1 MFPCIA
7 PFAFCSTVPIVWF
20 APSFIFSLLSNLMP
34 ELPEVETVV
43 RTLAPQVTDK
53 VIHNI
58 HILHAKSLQCPSVQH
73 AHAVEHATIER
84 VFRRAKLV
92 MLQCR
97 ARYPLHPAT
106 QAQFYMAFHLKMT
119 GRFFVHPGGTAPL
132 KHTRLIF
139 DLAEV
144 HRAPKAHQPLQ
155 ENHQQRLFF
164 DDMRTF
170 GYCRVMLPHELE
182 AWDFWQKLGPE
193 PLETPAKVLAQ
204 RLHARGGSIKA
215 VLLDQT
221 VVAGIGN
228 IYADEALFQSGIVP
242 TAAASSLSM
251 PRLTRLAQAV
261 QSVLQRSIEEC
272 GSSIRDYRDANGDA
286 GSFQNHFFVYGR
298 KGALCRVCNTPLDCS
313 KVAGRTTVWCRS
325 CQKN

>member
-1 MFPCIA
+1 
-7 PFAFCSTVPIVWF
+7 
-20 APSFIFSLLSNLMP
+20 MP

-43 RTLAPQVTDK
+43 RTLAPQVTGK
-53 VIHNI
+53 VIHNM
-58 HILHAKSLQCPSVQH
+58 HILHAKSLQSPTVQVASALH
-73 AHAVEHATIER
+73 HATIER

-97 ARYPLHPAT
+97 ALHPLHPET
-106 QAQFYMAFHLKMT
+106 NAQFFMAFHLKMT
-119 GRFFVHPGGTAPL
+119 GRFFVHPGNTAPL

-139 DLAEV
+139 DMVQADQMD
-144 HRAPKAHQPLQ
+144 KAHQANNL
-155 ENHQQRLFF
+155 HRLFF

-170 GYCRVMLPHELE
+170 GYCRVMLPHELDI
-182 AWDFWQKLGPE
+182 WDFWQKLGPE
-193 PLETPAKVLAQ
+193 PLETVAKSLAQ
-204 RLHARGGSIKA
+204 RLHAKRGSIKA

-228 IYADEALFQSGIVP
+228 IYADEALFQAGIVP

-261 QSVLQRSIEEC
+261 QNVLQRSIEEC

-286 GSFQNHFFVYGR
+286 GSFQNNFFVYGR

-313 KVAGRTTVWCRS
+313 KVAGRTTVWCRN
-325 CQKN
+325 CQKG

>member
-1 MFPCIA
+1 
-7 PFAFCSTVPIVWF
+7 
-20 APSFIFSLLSNLMP
+20 MP

-43 RTLAPQVTDK
+43 RTLAPQVTGK
-53 VIHNI
+53 VIHNA
-58 HILHAKSLQCPSVQH
+58 HILLAKSLQCPTVQP
-73 AHAVEHATIER
+73 ASALQHATIER

-97 ARYPLHPAT
+97 ALHPLHPAT
-106 QAQFYMAFHLKMT
+106 NAQFFMAFHLKMT
-119 GRFFVHPGGTAPL
+119 GRFFVHPGSTAPL

-139 DLAEV
+139 DLAE
-144 HRAPKAHQPLQ
+144 AGKTHQTDTP
-155 ENHQQRLFF
+155 HRLFF

-193 PLETPAKVLAQ
+193 PLETPAKSLAQ
-204 RLHARGGSIKA
+204 RLRAKRGSIKS

-228 IYADEALFQSGIVP
+228 IYADEALFQAGIVP

-261 QSVLQRSIEEC
+261 QNVLQRSIEEC

-286 GSFQNHFFVYGR
+286 GSFQNNFFVYGR

-313 KVAGRTTVWCRS
+313 KVAGRTTIWCRS
-325 CQKN
+325 CQKS